1 MDEEKGLT
9 FDVFM
14 FEHKGLATIKT
25 EDGEP
30 RGAPYFNGEPVT
42 VPTAE
47 MFKIKNGKIRDVEA
61 IGIRLPYG
69 MGSGWE

>member
-1 MDEEKGLT
+1 MP
-9 FDVFM
+9 M
-14 FEHKGLATIKT
+14 
-25 EDGEP
+25 
-30 RGAPYFNGEPVT
+30 
-42 VPTAE
+42 AE